1 MSHNAIYTQDLNTDS
16 ASSTP
21 SSSQKGT
28 QIGCVN
34 EVAEAKLTYETE
46 ARK

>member
-1 MSHNAIYTQDLNTDS
+1 MSHNAIHTQDLNAGS
-16 ASSTP
+16 ASST